1 MEDWDGLLDRT
12 VRLAREWLGTVDER
26 RVFPEHGVEE
36 LRNGFPQDLPEAGE
50 DPTRVI
56 EDLARA
62 ATPGLVATPGPRY
75 FGFVIGG
82 SLPATVAADWLTSA
96 WDQNAGL
103 YVSSPASAIVEELAG
118 RWVLDVAGLPSN
130 AGIGFTTGAMMA
142 NFVGL
147 AAARSAVLDR
157 AGWDVE
163 ANGLTGAPPVRIIV
177 GDEVHATVPAALRLL
192 GFGGKTAIRVAVDGQ
207 GAIRADA
214 LREALAEPATR
225 DRPTIVCVQV
235 GNVNSGAFD
244 PVDEIVDAAHEAGAW
259 VHVDG
264 AFGFWAAASAELRHL
279 TKGMERADS
288 WTTDAHKWLN
298 VPYDCG
304 ISIVADRPWQARAM
318 ALSAAYLIA
327 ADQAHAERDP
337 YDWVPESSRR
347 GRANTVY
354 VALRTLGR
362 RGLAELIER
371 NCALARRFADGLR
384 GQAGIRILN
393 DVVLNQVLVR
403 FDAIEDAAAGAAAG
417 AAGADGSR
425 TSAGGSSD
433 TAARIAEGDV
443 RTRAIIAAIQADG
456 TMWAGGTTWHG
467 LAAMRISVS
476 NWSTTEADVDRSI
489 EAILRA
495 ARTGEP
501 VSAG

>member
-1 MEDWDGLLDRT
+1 MDDWDDLLEQT
-12 VRLAREWLGTVDER
+12 ARLAREWLASVDGR
-26 RVFPEHGVEE
+26 RVFPEASVEA
-36 LRNGFPQDLPEAGE
+36 LRAGFPQDLPEHGE
-50 DPTRVI
+50 DASKVI
-56 EDLARA
+56 EELARA
-62 ATPGLVATPGPRY
+62 AAPGLVASPGPRY

-103 YVSSPASAIVEELAG
+103 YVSSPASSVIEELAG
-118 RWVLDVAGLPSN
+118 RWVLEAGGLP
-130 AGIGFTTGAMMA
+130 AGAGVGFTTGAMMA
-142 NFVGL
+142 NFTCL

-163 ANGLTGAPPVRIIV
+163 ALGLQGAPPIRVFV

-192 GFGGKTAIRVAVDGQ
+192 GLGGKTAIRVPVDGQ
-207 GAIRADA
+207 GAMRAEA
-214 LREALAEPATR
+214 LREALRGAGDASA
-225 DRPTIVCVQV
+225 PTIVAAQA

-244 PVDEIVDAAHEAGAW
+244 PLDEIAEATREAGAW
-259 VHVDG
+259 LHVDG
-264 AFGFWAAASAELRHL
+264 AFGFWAAASPALRHL
-279 TKGMERADS
+279 TRGMERADS

-304 ISIVADRPWQARAM
+304 IAIVADPRWQARAM

-327 ADQAHAERDP
+327 ADHARDP

-354 VALRTLGR
+354 AALRTLGR
-362 RGLAELIER
+362 TGLAALIEDD
-371 NCALARRFADGLR
+371 CANARRFAAALDGT
-384 GQAGIRILN
+384 AGIRILN

-403 FDAIEDAAAGAAAG
+403 FEPHGGEA
-417 AAGADGSR
+417 
-425 TSAGGSSD
+425 AGGSAAGD
-433 TAARIAEGDV
+433 TAAGDA
-443 RTRAIIAAIQADG
+443 RTRAIIAAVQRDG

-476 NWSTTEADVDRSI
+476 NWRTTEADVARSV

-495 ARTGEP
+495 A
-501 VSAG
+501 AAA